1 MREASGDEVGCWRRR
16 DCLWYGRHSDERES
30 WCMAFRGRGILLEF
44 KDELILNISWRGLNI
59 IALNIN
65 ERMWP
70 GVK

>member
-1 MREASGDEVGCWRRR
+1 
-16 DCLWYGRHSDERES
+16 
-30 WCMAFRGRGILLEF
+30 MAFRGRGILLEF
-44 KDELILNISWRGLNI
+44 KDELILNIWWRGLNI

>member
-1 MREASGDEVGCWRRR
+1 
-16 DCLWYGRHSDERES
+16 
-30 WCMAFRGRGILLEF
+30 MAFRGRGILLEL
-44 KDELILNISWRGLNI
+44 KDELFLKILWRGLNI